1 MEQLLAEIT
10 LSNCFFIWLS
20 QHCFCSL
27 RFLGMCLT
35 TSLLRFP
42 HSTSNWLSS
51 ELWLSHYNTLI
62 LFQSFCCSCASFS
75 YCVIQLALTVRQIT
89 FDCWM
94 ILYTEDHMADSL
106 TESFPGP
113 VASKQT
119 QIVIFQPPNWQLVWS
134 VQIIFSLNATVWA
147 KITTLVSFCP
157 KDIVLELLWFIQIQ
171 SKPKLCSYVLFR
183 K

>member
-1 MEQLLAEIT
+1 MTISALFL
-10 LSNCFFIWLS
+10 FIEVFGDVFNHISLKVPP
-20 QHCFCSL
+20 QHFKLVEL
-27 RFLGMCLT
+27 RT
-35 TSLLRFP
+35 
-42 HSTSNWLSS
+42 
-51 ELWLSHYNTLI
+51 LSHYNTLI

-157 KDIVLELLWFIQIQ
+157 KDIVLEVLWFIQIQ